1 MQEVGADLGIL
12 FDGDGDRAA
21 IVDSSGHLLT
31 PHEFVPLMIKHLVAF
46 RGEMG
51 RVVSTLTCSASI
63 SRQAERWGLETVSVP
78 VGFARI
84 YSEIEAGNVLLAAEE
99 YGGLCFPQ
107 HLLERDGLLAG
118 LYMVELAAKSGR
130 SIAELVAEDT
140 AELGRMC
147 YMRRG
152 VRLDSAATQAFRN
165 ILPGLNPVDVAG
177 YTPVS
182 VSHADGLR
190 LQFADD
196 SWVLIRPSRT
206 DALVRVYAE
215 APTETQRDKL
225 LDAACEIVRNEA

>member
-1 MQEVGADLGIL
+1 M
-12 FDGDGDRAA
+12 
-21 IVDSSGHLLT
+21 
-31 PHEFVPLMIKHLVAF
+31 
-46 RGEMG
+46 
-51 RVVSTLTCSASI
+51 
-63 SRQAERWGLETVSVP
+63 
-78 VGFARI
+78 
-84 YSEIEAGNVLLAAEE
+84 LAAEE

-140 AELGRMC
+140 TELGRMC